1 MPTQGERQNYQWRP
15 NDNSVTTKMRYS
27 LEAEHWLSAIKSNS
41 AKSTASLSE
50 TFGTIGLLFSLFI
63 NLIMIVVLS
72 LTYLFKWLI
81 GLSSVNKNTN
91 SNVEVKR
98 DEVIS
103 YEEMRRRIDNNEL
116 EEINLDEA

>member
-1 MPTQGERQNYQWRP
+1 
-15 NDNSVTTKMRYS
+15 
-27 LEAEHWLSAIKSNS
+27 
-41 AKSTASLSE
+41 
-50 TFGTIGLLFSLFI
+50 
-63 NLIMIVVLS
+63 VVLS